1 MVEKDSENNPLKK
14 GYGWFIIIVVVVVV
28 ILIIII
34 IIMKIASFHKFPIL
48 VSWEEIPSF
57 P

>member
-28 ILIIII
+28 VILIII

>member
-14 GYGWFIIIVVVVVV
+14 GYGWFIIIIVVVV
-28 ILIIII
+28 LIIII

-48 VSWEEIPSF
+48 VSWAEIPSF

>member
-14 GYGWFIIIVVVVVV
+14 GYGWFIIIIVVVVV
-28 ILIIII
+28 LII

-48 VSWEEIPSF
+48 VSWAEIPSF

>member
-14 GYGWFIIIVVVVVV
+14 GYGWFIIIIVVVV
-28 ILIIII
+28 LII

-48 VSWEEIPSF
+48 VSWAEIPSF

>member
-34 IIMKIASFHKFPIL
+34 IMKIASFHKFPIL